1 MLSKEML
8 ERFYVELTNPDE
20 LGLTDSRLRIVF
32 DMALRSLDAGWVPDG
47 WKLVPIEPTQSM
59 LEAGQDEAGE
69 LTGLLTVEAIYE
81 AMLAA
86 APSAQRDHDASTS
99 NT

>member
-32 DMALRSLDAGWVPDG
+32 DMAIRSLDAGWVSVEERLPEVGASVLYYEPGRMVGRTCHDG
-47 WKLVPIEPTQSM
+47 RDWILPHKSNVTHWMPLP
-59 LEAGQDEAGE
+59 EA
-69 LTGLLTVEAIYE
+69 
-81 AMLAA
+81 
-86 APSAQRDHDASTS
+86 PK
-99 NT
+99 